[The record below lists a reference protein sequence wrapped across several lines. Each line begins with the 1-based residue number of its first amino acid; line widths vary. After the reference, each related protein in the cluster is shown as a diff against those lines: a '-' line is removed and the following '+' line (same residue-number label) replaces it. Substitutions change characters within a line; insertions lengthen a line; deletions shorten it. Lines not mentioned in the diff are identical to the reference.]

1 MNFMNCKF
9 VICYIFV
16 ICELLKG
23 RRAYEGEDA
32 EDRES
37 EENIYIFF

>member
-1 MNFMNCKF
+1 MN
-9 VICYIFV
+9 
-16 ICELLKG
+16 CELLKG

-37 EENIYIFF
+37 EEKIFFFFLNNNKGQNIIYK